1 MKVYVV
7 ENSGAIGG
15 DCYVGVEVY
24 STREKAEK
32 AVNNLVKINRTD
44 SKARG
49 YDRETRGKGFYEAW
63 IDSEYSYNHDLIRIL
78 EKEIQ

>member
-7 ENSGAIGG
+7 ENSGVADG

-24 STREKAEK
+24 STKAKAKKAFDSMVKLYRKDNRE
-32 AVNNLVKINRTD
+32 
-44 SKARG
+44 RG
-49 YDRETRGKGFYEAW
+49 YGEETLDESFYEAW
-63 IDSEYSYNHDLIRIL
+63 VMDDYSRDHDMIRIL